1 MPSQKDKRLKAVI
14 LFAIALFLLFS
25 GFSCKI
31 QTPAIKEAMKPV
43 SLEFWGVF
51 DNSSDYSGVL
61 SAYKILHP
69 NISVKYKK
77 FRYEEYKQKLLE
89 AFAEGEGPD
98 IFSIHN
104 TWIGEYRD
112 KIEPMPAS
120 VKMPFQE
127 TKGSIKKEV
136 ITTIKTVPSLT
147 LLQLKNDFVETV
159 YEDCVLD
166 EKGKKEIVCLP
177 FSMDALALFYNR
189 DIMNAAAIPEVPK
202 TWSEFQEAVKKIT
215 KYDSSGAILQSAAA
229 LGEANIERGL
239 DILSLL
245 MMQNGAKMEDNG
257 RVSFNMPVGQD
268 KFVPGLEA
276 FKFYKAFSDPS
287 KEVYTWN
294 KNMPNSMDAFIQGR
308 TAFFFGYSYHMPI
321 IKARSPKLNFAIAPA
336 PQISLEA
343 PQAVNIGNYWAQVV
357 SDKSKNKGIAWNFIQ
372 FAAANPKV
380 ADLYLKIAKK
390 PTALRGL
397 INEQLNNMEIA
408 PFASEVLTAKS
419 WYGGKDAGAMEEIFS
434 DMVSSVGMGAEDKEY
449 QMALNEAAKKIG
461 QTY

>member
-1 MPSQKDKRLKAVI
+1 MPSQKDKKFKLGL

-51 DNSSDYSGVL
+51 DNSSDYGGVI
-61 SAYKILHP
+61 SAYKLLHP
-69 NISVKYKK
+69 NISLKYKK
-77 FRYEEYKQKLLE
+77 FRYEEYKRKLLE

-127 TKGSIKKEV
+127 VKGSIKKET
-136 ITTIKTVPSLT
+136 ITTIKTVPSIT
-147 LLQLKNDFVETV
+147 LLQLKNDFVDVV
-159 YEDCVLD
+159 YDDCVVS
-166 EKGKKEIVCLP
+166 EKGKDETVCLP
-177 FSMDALALFYNR
+177 FSLDALAMFYNK
-189 DIMNAAAIPEVPK
+189 DIMNAAGIPQVPK
-202 TWSEFQEAVKKIT
+202 TWSEFQDAVKKIT
-215 KYDSSGAILQSAAA
+215 KYGSSGEIAQSAAA
-229 LGEANIERGL
+229 LGEANIERGI

-257 RVSFNMPVGQD
+257 RVSFNMPVGQE
-268 KFVPGLEA
+268 KFVHGLEA

-321 IKARSPKLNFAIAPA
+321 IKARSPKLNFAIATV

-372 FAAANPKV
+372 FAAANLKV
-380 ADLYLKIAKK
+380 ANLYLKAAKK

-397 INEQLNNMEIA
+397 INEQLNDMEIA

-419 WYGGKDAGAMEEIFS
+419 WYSGKDAGAMEQIFS
-434 DMVSSVGMGAEDKEY
+434 DMISSVGMGAEDKEY